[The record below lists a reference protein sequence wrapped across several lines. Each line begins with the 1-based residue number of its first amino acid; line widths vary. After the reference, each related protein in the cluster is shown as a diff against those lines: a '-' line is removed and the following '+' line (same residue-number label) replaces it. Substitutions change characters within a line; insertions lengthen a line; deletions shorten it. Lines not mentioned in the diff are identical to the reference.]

1 MSKLKIFTV
10 VATLLASMGSSAVS
24 AHAATA
30 ANSQTG
36 AGTSNPYD
44 TAASAYAKQHAH

>member
-1 MSKLKIFTV
+1 MSKLKILAVFGMLAASFGSFA
-10 VATLLASMGSSAVS
+10 AT

-30 ANSQTG
+30 SNSQSG

-44 TAASAYAKQHAH
+44 TAASAFAKQQAR